1 MIVLLGVV
9 AHHIHLCL
17 QAGMSD
23 KPQLAPYPRLCG
35 CQQKK
40 PDMVLA
46 FLIGYRWQLVR
57 SSDKPSANAHAPTGM
72 AAPESSAASDKGSDL
87 SYDIGPAS
95 NHHTRFQTGTA
106 GELDR
111 LRTALR
117 QKDDQ
122 VVSLQSQLT
131 NLEATRDR

>member
-1 MIVLLGVV
+1 MKYIDIVIPFHV
-9 AHHIHLCL
+9 
-17 QAGMSD
+17 
-23 KPQLAPYPRLCG
+23 
-35 CQQKK
+35 
-40 PDMVLA
+40 
-46 FLIGYRWQLVR
+46 GYRWQLVR
-57 SSDKPSANAHAPTGM
+57 SSDKPSPNAHAPTAM
-72 AAPESSAASDKGSDL
+72 AAPESSAASDKGTDV
-87 SYDIGPAS
+87 SYDAGA
-95 NHHTRFQTGTA
+95 NHHRSRFQTGTA

>member
-1 MIVLLGVV
+1 M
-9 AHHIHLCL
+9 
-17 QAGMSD
+17 
-23 KPQLAPYPRLCG
+23 
-35 CQQKK
+35 
-40 PDMVLA
+40 
-46 FLIGYRWQLVR
+46 R
-57 SSDKPSANAHAPTGM
+57 SSDKLSSNTHASTGM

-95 NHHTRFQTGTA
+95 NHHHTRFQTGTA

-111 LRTALR
+111 VRTALR